1 MCSVPKC
8 DFAGLGIH
16 GLDDGQRIHI
26 VAFSAQRV
34 TAALE
39 ALLHGDANAL
49 DRGTGCFAQIDQ
61 TAQRL
66 AVGQKIVNKQHM
78 VAGVRYF
85 LATITG
91 NSFCLVK
98 E

>member
-66 AVGQKIVNKQHM
+66 AVARKSSISSTWSP
-78 VAGVRYF
+78 AFRYF

>member
-49 DRGTGCFAQIDQ
+49 DRGTG
-61 TAQRL
+61 
-66 AVGQKIVNKQHM
+66 
-78 VAGVRYF
+78 
-85 LATITG
+85 
-91 NSFCLVK
+91 
-98 E
+98 

>member
-39 ALLHGDANAL
+39 AFSTRCQCL

>member
-39 ALLHGDANAL
+39 ASRQVQVAAPAAQAARYSAQQLREIGLEPYDALSPPLMDAIATHVAKKSGKFGTLNA
-49 DRGTGCFAQIDQ
+49 
-61 TAQRL
+61 
-66 AVGQKIVNKQHM
+66 
-78 VAGVRYF
+78 
-85 LATITG
+85 
-91 NSFCLVK
+91 
-98 E
+98 